1 MENTKTIHAKMAEI
15 KKRLAETKIKKSG
28 YNKFAGFKYH
38 ELPDFLN
45 EINKLNNEIKVND
58 SIHIDK
64 AGDVCLLTLTNTENT
79 DDYYTVS
86 IPYSEAQMLASGGQP
101 SKVDDIQRLGST
113 ITYMRRYLYMTAY
126 NIQENDVVDSL
137 DQNAPEKPVSKSVK
151 PTTKLDEVIAENL
164 KSALDSCS
172 KEEEVK
178 SIWDNN
184 PDLHTD
190 KLFIKLVTDTKAS
203 IKK

>member
-1 MENTKTIHAKMAEI
+1 MENIKTIHAKMAEI

-137 DQNAPEKPVSKSVK
+137 DQNAPRRGPEPVSKSVDSLLIDIRK
-151 PTTKLDEVIAENL
+151 CENIEKLKAIWNDNL
-164 KSALDSCS
+164 NSQSDQEFQTALKNK
-172 KEEEVK
+172 KEELLK
-178 SIWDNN
+178 G
-184 PDLHTD
+184 
-190 KLFIKLVTDTKAS
+190 TK
-203 IKK
+203 

>member
-45 EINKLNNEIKVND
+45 EINKLNNEIKVNE

-137 DQNAPEKPVSKSVK
+137 DQNAPRRGPEPVSKSVDSLLIDIRK
-151 PTTKLDEVIAENL
+151 CENIEKLKAIWNDNL
-164 KSALDSCS
+164 NSQSDQEFQTALKNK
-172 KEEEVK
+172 KEELLK
-178 SIWDNN
+178 G
-184 PDLHTD
+184 
-190 KLFIKLVTDTKAS
+190 TK
-203 IKK
+203 